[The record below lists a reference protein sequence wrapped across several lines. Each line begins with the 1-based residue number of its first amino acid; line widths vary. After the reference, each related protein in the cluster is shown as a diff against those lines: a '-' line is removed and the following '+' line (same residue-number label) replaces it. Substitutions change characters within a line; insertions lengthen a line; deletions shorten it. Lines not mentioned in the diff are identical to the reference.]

1 MTGLFIFLLTATA
14 CLLLVPW
21 RQTGPPDKGEGP
33 GGTRGRAFSNGR
45 RQQIAAAQVDQLPLF
60 VRQLAALLRSGRA
73 PAQLWPDMLA
83 VYAVPGPL
91 TGDPP
96 GSRKPDLTGPAP
108 GAPAEG
114 EALLL
119 PSLQAAA
126 QAAELG
132 LGIGPVLRRPQP
144 ARGGRVDAA
153 AAAAAER
160 MWRDLASCWE
170 VSERTG
176 APLALLLE
184 NYARHLQD
192 RLDGRAGRRTALAG
206 PKATAT
212 LLGWLPLL
220 GLGLGTAMGADPVGT
235 LLLSASGWPV
245 LVSGAMLM
253 IGARLWSRDLVR
265 RAAGPD
271 AL

>member
-1 MTGLFIFLLTATA
+1 MIGLVVFLLTATA
-14 CLLLVPW
+14 CLLLLPW
-21 RQTGPPDKGEGP
+21 RQTGPTDMEE
-33 GGTRGRAFSNGR
+33 RARRRAFNKGR
-45 RQQIAAAQVDQLPLF
+45 RRQVAAAQIDQLPLF
-60 VRQLAALLRSGRA
+60 VRQLAALLRSGRT
-73 PAQLWPDMLA
+73 PSQLWTDILA
-83 VYAVPGPL
+83 VYALPGPA
-91 TGDPP
+91 GGEPP
-96 GSRKPDLTGPAP
+96 GSGKPDRTGPAP
-108 GAPAEG
+108 GAPVGAA
-114 EALLL
+114 ALLL
-119 PSLQAAA
+119 PSLRAAA

-144 ARGGRVDAA
+144 ASGGRVDAA
-153 AAAAAER
+153 AAAAQR
-160 MWRDLASCWE
+160 MWQDLASCWE

-220 GLGLGTAMGADPVGT
+220 GLGLGTAMGADPIGT

-245 LVSGAMLM
+245 LAVGAALML
-253 IGARLWSRDLVR
+253 GARLWSRELVR

-271 AL
+271 AP

>member
-1 MTGLFIFLLTATA
+1 MTGFAVFVLTAAA
-14 CLLLVPW
+14 CLLLLPS
-21 RQTGPPDKGEGP
+21 RQPLPADTS
-33 GGTRGRAFSNGR
+33 GGVRPKAFGNGR
-45 RQQIAAAQVDQLPLF
+45 RSKAAAAQLDQLPLF

-83 VYAVPGPL
+83 VYVSPGRP
-91 TGDPP
+91 DEERQ
-96 GSRKPDLTGPAP
+96 GSRKPGGPGLAAAVP
-108 GAPAEG
+108 TEHFQ
-114 EALLL
+114 LLL
-119 PSLQAAA
+119 PRLQAAA

-132 LGIGPVLRRPQP
+132 MGIGPVLRRSPP
-144 ARGGRVDAA
+144 ASGRQSDTAA
-153 AAAAAER
+153 AAAQR
-160 MWRDLASCWE
+160 MWLDLASCWE

-192 RLDGRAGRRTALAG
+192 RLDGRAARRTALAG
-206 PKATAT
+206 PRATAT
-212 LLGWLPLL
+212 LLAWLPLL
-220 GLGLGTAMGADPVGT
+220 GLGLGTVMGADPVST

-245 LVSGAMLM
+245 LVVGVALM
-253 IGARLWSRDLVR
+253 IGARLWSRALVR

>member
-1 MTGLFIFLLTATA
+1 MTGLVVFLLTATA
-14 CLLLVPW
+14 CLLLLPW
-21 RQTGPPDKGEGP
+21 RQAGPADMEG
-33 GGTRGRAFSNGR
+33 GSRRGAFSNGR
-45 RQQIAAAQVDQLPLF
+45 RPQAAAAQLDQLPLF
-60 VRQLAALLRSGRA
+60 VRQLAALLRSGRT

-83 VYAVPGPL
+83 VYAVPGPVD
-91 TGDPP
+91 GEPP
-96 GSRKPDLTGPAP
+96 GNRKPDRTAPAP
-108 GAPAEG
+108 DAPTGGA
-114 EALLL
+114 ALLL
-119 PSLQAAA
+119 PSLEAAA

-132 LGIGPVLRRPQP
+132 LGIGPVLRRPQ
-144 ARGGRVDAA
+144 RSKGRPMDATAA
-153 AAAAAER
+153 AAQR

-220 GLGLGTAMGADPVGT
+220 GLGLGTAMGADPIGT
-235 LLLSASGWPV
+235 LLLTASGWPV
-245 LVSGAMLM
+245 LVIGAVLM
-253 IGARLWSRDLVR
+253 IGARLWSRELVR

>member
-1 MTGLFIFLLTATA
+1 MTGLVVFLLTATA

-21 RQTGPPDKGEGP
+21 RQTGPADMEED
-33 GGTRGRAFSNGR
+33 TRRRAFSGGR
-45 RQQIAAAQVDQLPLF
+45 RRQVSEAQLDQLPLF
-60 VRQLAALLRSGRA
+60 VRQLAALLRSGRT

-83 VYAVPGPL
+83 VYAMPGPP
-91 TGDPP
+91 DRERP
-96 GSRKPDLTGPAP
+96 GSRKSDGTGPAP
-108 GAPAEG
+108 GAPQGGA
-114 EALLL
+114 ALLL

-132 LGIGPVLRRPQP
+132 LGIGQVLRRPQP
-144 ARGGRVDAA
+144 AKVRRMDAA
-153 AAAAAER
+153 AAAAQR
-160 MWRDLASCWE
+160 MWQDLASCWE

-220 GLGLGTAMGADPVGT
+220 GLGLGTAMGADPIDS

-245 LVSGAMLM
+245 LVVGAALM
-253 IGARLWSRDLVR
+253 IGARLWSRELVR